1 MYRNNYLVKTPSGI
15 YKSKDAI
22 YKSGAVSVP
31 DFIVSEPS
39 STHEQFNELDLD
51 SRHTKIDFC
60 IGGSIKLAIRIK
72 YV

>member
-15 YKSKDAI
+15 YKNKNAI

-31 DFIVSEPS
+31 DFIVSEP
-39 STHEQFNELDLD
+39 HIYKQFNELDID
-51 SRHTKIDFC
+51 SRNTKIDFC
-60 IGGSIKLAIRIK
+60 IGSNIQLAIRIK

>member
-39 STHEQFNELDLD
+39 SIYKQFNELDVD
-51 SRHTKIDFC
+51 SRNTKIDFC
-60 IGGSIKLAIRIK
+60 MGGNIKLAIRIK
-72 YV
+72 YA